1 MPYDPRI
8 MGQVIR
14 SLRKKRR
21 ISQEVLS
28 GFAGIA
34 RSHLAMIERGKNAQ
48 METLWR
54 IAEALDMPLS
64 DILRMAEDEIAK
76 NQPDSVR

>member
-64 DILRMAEDEIAK
+64 DILRMVEDEIAR